1 MNVKDEKMLIIA
13 LELMSDDK
21 LYTLFELIVEEMN
34 KRKAEHYGRSGDI
47 HKHTRI

>member
-1 MNVKDEKMLIIA
+1 MNAKDEKMLITAI
-13 LELMSDDK
+13 ELMSNDK

>member
-1 MNVKDEKMLIIA
+1 MKAKDEKMLITA

-21 LYTLFELIVEEMN
+21 LYTLFDLIVEEMN

-47 HKHTRI
+47 PKHTRI

>member
-1 MNVKDEKMLIIA
+1 MNVKDEKMLITA

-34 KRKAEHYGRSGDI
+34 KRKVEHYGRSGDI

>member
-1 MNVKDEKMLIIA
+1 MSENDEKRLITA
-13 LELMSDDK
+13 LQLMSDDK
-21 LYTLFELIVEEMN
+21 LYTLFDLIIEEMN

>member
-1 MNVKDEKMLIIA
+1 MNANDEKMLITAI
-13 LELMSDDK
+13 ELMSNDK
-21 LYTLFELIVEEMN
+21 LYTLFDLIIEEMN